1 MFKQLLRNK
10 RRKIFSIK
18 KEPKRKML
26 ANKALWLIGIVCF
39 ISFRGEIVL
48 HSSNK

>member
-1 MFKQLLRNK
+1 MYLITINWVAFTILYMFKQLLRNK

-26 ANKALWLIGIVCF
+26 ANKALW
-39 ISFRGEIVL
+39 
-48 HSSNK
+48 